1 MVPKCCPVCVVSPA
15 SSGCQCAPGP
25 SASRRSS
32 SCWSPPRTRPST
44 KCPSAKSPTQKPT
57 GSTTWGW
64 GGGPRRAGGKSRSE
78 GSRNPLTAQELTAG
92 APPCAPPRAATLT
105 DCRHPQL
112 CSLGADWGQLLRH
125 HPGTAQPQA
134 PLLPAVCR
142 LGIQHSTLEKS
153 RFALELSFPKSTQVT

>member
-1 MVPKCCPVCVVSPA
+1 MVPKRCPVCVVSPA

-112 CSLGADWGQLLRH
+112 CSLGQTGGSFSDI
-125 HPGTAQPQA
+125 TQA
-134 PLLPAVCR
+134 
-142 LGIQHSTLEKS
+142 QHSHKHHFCQQYAGWGFSTPHWRNHGLP
-153 RFALELSFPKSTQVT
+153 LS